1 MVRAMPKGVERMI
14 IFERFQDGSS
24 AGIDTHESAYF
35 QHIWKVLPRYVT
47 IPLKD
52 ICDPFARDCVIAYP
66 NTNDIDEKTLA
77 VYHEDAAEW
86 LKRLEDGVEKFG
98 NTHQFDL
105 VIFDPPFSG
114 RQSDEKYDG
123 HINVYTDPGYVKK
136 CMRSIGRILKP
147 GGYLLKFG
155 YNSSRHLKCLVLVK
169 MWVVNF
175 GGNRNDVIVTL
186 WRNEQT
192 TLEEWC

>member
-1 MVRAMPKGVERMI
+1 MI
-14 IFERFQDGSS
+14 IFERLQDGSS
-24 AGIDTHESAYF
+24 AGINTHESDYF

-52 ICDPFARDCVIAYP
+52 ICDPFARDCVLAYP
-66 NTNDIDEKTLA
+66 YTNDIDKNTSA
-77 VYHEDAAEW
+77 VTNLDC
-86 LKRLEDGVEKFG
+86 
-98 NTHQFDL
+98 
-105 VIFDPPFSG
+105 IFDPPFSG

-136 CMRSIGRILKP
+136 CMIEVGKILKP

-155 YNSSRHLKCLVLVK
+155 YNSSRHLKCLELVK

-186 WRNEQT
+186 WRNEQK
-192 TLEEWC
+192 TLQEWC